1 LSGSS
6 RRRVA
11 NQQNEAAQQTS
22 GSKGTTKIGATVR
35 STHKHTPRSLGKAGF
50 VDKSEQVSG

>member
-1 LSGSS
+1 LSGANWH
-6 RRRVA
+6 RVT
-11 NQQNEAAQQTS
+11 NEQNKTAQQTS

-50 VDKSEQVSG
+50 VDKSEQVSA